1 MIGTEVKVTVTD
13 KAAEQIR
20 KIMAMEKKAGYGLR
34 VGVKSG
40 GCSGLSYFME
50 FKETPLANDHVL
62 EFGDV
67 KLFID
72 VFSAMYLNGSELDF
86 TDGLNGSGFEWHN
99 PNAQRSCGCG
109 QSFSA

>member
-1 MIGTEVKVTVTD
+1 MLVDDLKVSVTE
-13 KAAEQIR
+13 KAIKQIR
-20 KIMAMEKKAGYGLR
+20 LLMEADNKQGHGLR

-50 FKETPLANDHVL
+50 FKEEPLANDHVL
-62 EFGDV
+62 EYGDV
-67 KLFID
+67 KIFLD

-86 TDGLNGSGFEWHN
+86 TDGLNGSGFDWKN
-99 PNAQRSCGCG
+99 PNAERTCGCG

>member
-1 MIGTEVKVTVTD
+1 MLVDELKVSVTE
-13 KAAEQIR
+13 KAIKQIR
-20 KIMAMEKKAGYGLR
+20 LLMESDNKHGYGLR

-50 FKETPLANDHVL
+50 FKEEPLANDHIL
-62 EFGDV
+62 EFDDV
-67 KLFID
+67 KIFLD

-86 TDGLNGSGFEWHN
+86 TDGLNGSGFDWKN
-99 PNAQRSCGCG
+99 PNAERTCGCG